1 MLDLTV
7 ALPKRIAFH
16 ANTLNYRGTTVAI
29 TDYAK
34 YNEELLGNESII
46 FYNKSLGYEKDI
58 GTDIEVLNNL
68 SKKHK
73 VIGYE
78 GEELA
83 RLLGKERIDFA
94 YFIRAGNYEPIVN
107 NIPTGVHAVFQYY
120 EPHGTKY
127 AYVSEWLSRKM
138 TDGRTPFVPHMIDLP
153 LPNKDYREALGIKK
167 DQIVLGRY
175 GGYYTFDLPFVKH
188 AIYRLLDFNLN
199 YVFLFMGT
207 EPFIKHPNVIFLNE
221 THDLQK
227 KSNFINT
234 CDAML
239 HARARGESFG
249 LSIAEF
255 LSQGKPV
262 LAWEGGVDQNHL
274 ELLKNSNLLYN
285 EHTIL
290 DRIINI
296 KSLDDQDW
304 TLRIKDYTPYKVIKK
319 FKEVFLS

>member
-1 MLDLTV
+1 MVDLKFPR
-7 ALPKRIAFH
+7 PKRIAFH

-46 FYNKSLGYEKDI
+46 FYNKSLGYEKDV
-58 GTDIEVLNNL
+58 GTDVEVLENL
-68 SKKHK
+68 SKRFN
-73 VIGYE
+73 VVGYE
-78 GEELA
+78 DGDLA
-83 RLLGKERIDFA
+83 RELGKNRAEFA
-94 YFIRAGNYEPIVN
+94 YYIRAGNFEPVVEN
-107 NIPTGVHAVFQYY
+107 VPTAVHAVFQFY

-127 AYVSEWLSRKM
+127 AYVSDWLSKKM
-138 TDGRTPFVPHMIDLP
+138 TNGRTPFVPHIVDLP
-153 LPNKDYREALGIKK
+153 APDRDYREVLGIRK
-167 DQIVLGRY
+167 DQTVLGRY

-188 AIYRLLDFNLN
+188 AIYRLLDFNLD

-221 THDLQK
+221 THNLQK

-285 EHTIL
+285 ENNIT

-296 KSLDDQDW
+296 KALNDQDW
-304 TLRIKDYTPYKVIKK
+304 RFRVRDFTPYNVMKK
-319 FKEVFLS
+319 FKKVFL